1 MHTEEV
7 YSRSHFTLVTFFGP
21 SGRRYRPTETLS
33 TRLQKQFLSQSGHL
47 TWPCTGNY
55 MCGDL
60 PVNTVCSNTVDVM
73 MKTVCECENAFLSS
87 TFSIHFVSCYLL
99 SPNWVNYGFVVLS
112 FFLVFFILK
121 QQYSNLE
128 HYTSLSWVLCIK
140 WLSAKIHT
148 QILVHQRKIHNSC

>member
-7 YSRSHFTLVTFFGP
+7 NLRSHFTLVTFFGP
-21 SGRRYRPTETLS
+21 SGRRYRPTEALS
-33 TRLQKQFLSQSGHL
+33 TRLQKQFLFQSRHL

-55 MCGDL
+55 MCGNL
-60 PVNTVCSNTVDVM
+60 PVSTVCSNTVDVM
-73 MKTVCECENAFLSS
+73 MKTVCECENAFNLP
-87 TFSIHFVSCYLL
+87 HFPFILCHAIYYWLL
-99 SPNWVNYGFVVLS
+99 NWVNCSFVVLS
-112 FFLVFFILK
+112 FFYFILK

-148 QILVHQRKIHNSC
+148 QILVRQRKIDNSC